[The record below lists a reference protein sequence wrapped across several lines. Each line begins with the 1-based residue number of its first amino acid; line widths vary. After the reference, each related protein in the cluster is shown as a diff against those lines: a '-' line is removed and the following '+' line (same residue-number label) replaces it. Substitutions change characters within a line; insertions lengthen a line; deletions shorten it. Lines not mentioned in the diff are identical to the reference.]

1 MAAVL
6 LIDFFGALEQNYQC
20 HTINMH
26 GHYLA
31 LIGGLLILFN
41 LSFSEGKQIILLSLI
56 GRFWSFKV

>member
-6 LIDFFGALEQNYQC
+6 LIDFFGAQEQNYQC

-41 LSFSEGKQIILLSLI
+41 LSFSEGKQIILSSN
-56 GRFWSFKV
+56 GRF